1 MSDPAWRHE
10 TDATQPI
17 DGGPVMAGDQTAPQ
31 SWLSKDSALMSLR
44 TGRWRWP
51 WALLGTAIIGA
62 GAVAIMMA
70 GDDLGLAEPEAP
82 ENEILIAG
90 RPLTFV
96 SMLVFAAALILPAT
110 FAVRVIHGT
119 SVRALL
125 GPNGSF
131 DWRLFA
137 KAAFAG
143 ILLATVSL
151 SIEGWRAPEQFAL
164 QSQPSSHVLWLLLGA
179 AVIVPQAFAEDFVF
193 KGYLLRAWGAVL
205 PMRALITVLI
215 AAIFTSLHSV
225 NDDLKADLYFGM
237 IVFFATELVAIAVYL
252 RTWSLA
258 ATTGLHWANN
268 LFALVLVARP
278 PGYSSTFPPLAY
290 TDAVLAAGGSR
301 LFDPWAYVEAVLG
314 IAALWALLTWQ
325 RSPFHL
331 PKVAAPGGGGQSM
344 PVPPPA
350 PHAPPAA

>member
-1 MSDPAWRHE
+1 MRDPAS
-10 TDATQPI
+10 QPPPNAMRPAN
-17 DGGPVMAGDQTAPQ
+17 GGPAMADSQDAPQ
-31 SWLSKDSALMSLR
+31 PWRMQDPELMSLR

-70 GDDLGLAEPEAP
+70 GDNLGLAESEAP

-90 RPLTFV
+90 RPLTFL
-96 SMLVFAAALILPAT
+96 SMLVFAAALILPAA

-125 GPNGSF
+125 GPDGAF
-131 DWRLFA
+131 AWRLFA
-137 KAAFAG
+137 KAAAAST
-143 ILLATVSL
+143 LLAIVGL

-164 QSQPSSHVLWLLLGA
+164 QPHPSSHVLWLLLGA

-205 PMRALITVLI
+205 PIRTLITVLI
-215 AAIFTSLHSV
+215 AAMFTSLHAV

-278 PGYSSTFPPLAY
+278 PGYSSTFPPLVY

-301 LFDPWAYVEAVLG
+301 LLDPWAYAEAIAG
-314 IAALWALLTWQ
+314 IALLWGLLTW
-325 RSPFHL
+325 RLSPFHL
-331 PKVAAPGGGGQSM
+331 PKADPASGEVM
-344 PVPPPA
+344 PTA
-350 PHAPPAA
+350 APPAQNDHPAA